1 MKNNFLNQLICSY
14 SFLIITQVLLIA
26 QNNWFCHWLILTL
39 TIVYQLEYFYF
50 NKSKIRLINTN
61 EIIEYSFTQS
71 RNTFDVMSLINEIE
85 YSLKTLWRKSWSTD
99 CRDVI
104 KICLTDIINPKND
117 KREAEMTGDGY
128 PNAVLK
134 SISSDIYRSERN
146 AVQKRG
152 D

>member
-1 MKNNFLNQLICSY
+1 M
-14 SFLIITQVLLIA
+14 LIA

-85 YSLKTLWRKSWSTD
+85 YSLKTL
-99 CRDVI
+99 
-104 KICLTDIINPKND
+104 
-117 KREAEMTGDGY
+117 
-128 PNAVLK
+128 
-134 SISSDIYRSERN
+134 
-146 AVQKRG
+146 
-152 D
+152 